1 MSPSRASHKAR
12 LDNLQKQISIYSK
25 ERAHLQSKIQ
35 TLSLDNEINLEENIK
50 KQEEKL
56 ALLVK
61 ENLKLNKFGNFNLPP
76 ITKTMESEEDLLR
89 EIKIFQKSISGLE
102 ETIKNQSEKL
112 KNESEKSL
120 ELEKKFDELKKNAGD
135 VKTENIS
142 SVYNGLKKKLQV
154 LMNSWK
160 SNVQKMENII
170 KENENSLKVMNEKVT
185 QIKTKLFKQE
195 QQKRLLEMSHDDYN
209 NMKKQGLFISN
220 TPDTY
225 HPDVSFLF
233 RPSVKALYST

>member
-35 TLSLDNEINLEENIK
+35 TLSLDNEIKLEENIK

-120 ELEKKFDELKKNAGD
+120 ELENVVGKQSKYLNSNKNTFAEMIEEL
-135 VKTENIS
+135 ER
-142 SVYNGLKKKLQV
+142 LH
-154 LMNSWK
+154 
-160 SNVQKMENII
+160 
-170 KENENSLKVMNEKVT
+170 KENEVLRLEKQETIEVNEK
-185 QIKTKLFKQE
+185 ILKYYKL
-195 QQKRLLEMSHDDYN
+195 D
-209 NMKKQGLFISN
+209 
-220 TPDTY
+220 
-225 HPDVSFLF
+225 
-233 RPSVKALYST
+233 KAL